1 MAMDSFL
8 DNFFI
13 VFHSVFALFNIFGW
27 IWKKTRK
34 LNLVSLLLTAFS
46 WFFLGLWYGIGYC
59 PLTEWHWQIR
69 WRLGYQDMPISY
81 IKFLLDTLTG
91 FDFNPFLVDS
101 ITAAAF
107 AMALV
112 TSVVLNIKDWK
123 SRHIKSF

>member
-27 IWKKTRK
+27 IWRKTRK
-34 LNLVSLLLTAFS
+34 LNLVLLLLTAFS
-46 WFFLGLWYGIGYC
+46 WFILGLFYGIGYC

-123 SRHIKSF
+123 NRHIKSF

>member
-8 DNFFI
+8 DKFLI
-13 VFHSVFALFNIFGW
+13 LFHSVFALFNVFGW

-34 LNLVSLLLTAFS
+34 LNLLFLLLTAFS
-46 WFFLGLWYGIGYC
+46 WFILGLWYGIGYC

-91 FDFNPFLVDS
+91 FDFNAFLVDS

-107 AMALV
+107 AIALV
-112 TSVVLNIKDWK
+112 TSVGLNIKDWK
-123 SRHIKSF
+123 RRHIKSF

>member
-1 MAMDSFL
+1 MDSFL

-34 LNLVSLLLTAFS
+34 LNLVLLLLTAFS
-46 WFFLGLWYGIGYC
+46 WFILGLWYGIGYC

-69 WRLGYQDMPISY
+69 WRLGYQDMPTSY

-112 TSVVLNIKDWK
+112 ISVVLNIKDWK
-123 SRHIKSF
+123 TRHIKSF